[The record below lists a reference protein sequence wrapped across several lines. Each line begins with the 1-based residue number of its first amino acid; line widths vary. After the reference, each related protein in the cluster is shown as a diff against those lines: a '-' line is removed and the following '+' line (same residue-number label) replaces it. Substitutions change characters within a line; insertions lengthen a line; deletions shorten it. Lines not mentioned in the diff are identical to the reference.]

1 VEVRAA
7 TVDDAADIA
16 VVRIAAWHHAYEDLV
31 DPRLLMDLDVE
42 EETGT
47 WRRRLDGPTG
57 PDGLRTLVAV
67 QGDRAI
73 GFAAVLPRRR
83 EHDLPVSIAEL
94 TALYVHPTAQGAGV
108 GSLLLPAAEELM
120 RGTGA
125 SGAVL
130 RVLAGNWWARNF
142 YAARGWTHERDAPPV
157 DAGGTATERW
167 GRPL

>member
-1 VEVRAA
+1 MEVRAA
-7 TVDDAADIA
+7 TAEDAADIA
-16 VVRIAAWHHAYEDLV
+16 VTRIAAWHHAYEELV

-42 EETGT
+42 EETAT
-47 WRRRLDGPTG
+47 WRRRLDGPSG

-67 QGDRAI
+67 QGHRAI

-83 EHDLPVSIAEL
+83 EHDLPASTAEL

-108 GSLLLPAAEELM
+108 GSLLLPAAEDLM

-130 RVLAGNWWARNF
+130 RVLAGNWWARDF
-142 YAARGWTHERDAPPV
+142 YAARGWSHEQGAPAV

-167 GRPL
+167 ERAL